1 MCTPLHWLDSRLR
14 GNDNT
19 GQQGVQVNLG
29 RIALLFGLCLSD
41 AWGAGEIPPNVLQ
54 EWMRGVQIKGT
65 QHVLAE
71 RIPASMH
78 PVYLKEG
85 DAEPVEYAFFPEH
98 GEKLAKLLG
107 DFAYIERPTPALR
120 WRSEVQPL
128 ARIAKRW
135 NTAAGE
141 WAWNYMAAY
150 RIKLGH
156 RERLC
161 VESAYAGIG
170 RSGRMQ
176 YVRAVVVFTPGKRQE
191 ILYANGYMLE
201 CRALLVFP
209 NDDSLGYIELGV
221 DESMAGAYTARVWRL
236 GPGRKRSLVQAYR
249 LEAAS
254 AGDAGGGM
262 LAREVSVTTGPGTER
277 GR

>member
-1 MCTPLHWLDSRLR
+1 M
-14 GNDNT
+14 NIA
-19 GQQGVQVNLG
+19 
-29 RIALLFGLCLSD
+29 RIALLFGLCLTN
-41 AWGAGEIPPNVLQ
+41 AWAAGEVPPNVLHD
-54 EWMRGVQIKGT
+54 WIRGVQLKGARHI
-65 QHVLAE
+65 QAE
-71 RIPASMH
+71 RIPASVS

-98 GEKLAKLLG
+98 VEGVAKLLG
-107 DFAYIERPTPALR
+107 DFAYLERPAPALR
-120 WRSEVQPL
+120 WERVVRPL
-128 ARIAKRW
+128 ARMGKQW
-135 NTAAGE
+135 KAASGE
-141 WAWNYMAAY
+141 WAWNNMAAY
-150 RIKLGH
+150 HIKLGS

-161 VESAYAGIG
+161 VESAYTGIG

-236 GPGRKRSLVQAYR
+236 GPGRKRSLVRAYR
-249 LEAAS
+249 LEAAG
-254 AGDAGGGM
+254 AGEAGGGM
-262 LAREVSVTTGPGTER
+262 LAREVSVSTGPGTDR
-277 GR
+277 GN